1 MSERGRNHIPWLQW
15 TLASIIGPGAGCVVI
30 CVYPLTAS
38 EVGMNPGTRE
48 AAVAIATL
56 TAVVAV
62 IEAVIGGIQGTLQWL
77 VLRQRVSQAGWWVL
91 AGAVGYATG
100 WVLSPSKV
108 LLRDPIWAM
117 WLMDAAVTGAAIGAA
132 QWLVLR
138 RQVPRAGWWIP
149 VNAAGWIVGVIVSA
163 LVLLSGSQS
172 LSMSILAFA
181 VGGALVGGITGIALA
196 WLLRLRL
203 QLR

>member
-1 MSERGRNHIPWLQW
+1 
-15 TLASIIGPGAGCVVI
+15 
-30 CVYPLTAS
+30 LTAS

-48 AAVAIATL
+48 AAIAIVTL

-117 WLMDAAVTGAAIGAA
+117 WLVDAAVTGAAIGAA

-203 QLR
+203 QLRQRE